1 MNVDSIPYPSFLSTI
16 ESELQDENV
25 NALLGENPVD
35 IVTSL
40 LYDDA
45 FSLERLAEL
54 IDKKSWDMY
63 NIYKITTQK
72 HAIGSEIKL
81 QLLRRTQPVDCL
93 CQ

>member
-54 IDKKSWDMY
+54 IDKKS
-63 NIYKITTQK
+63 
-72 HAIGSEIKL
+72 
-81 QLLRRTQPVDCL
+81 
-93 CQ
+93 